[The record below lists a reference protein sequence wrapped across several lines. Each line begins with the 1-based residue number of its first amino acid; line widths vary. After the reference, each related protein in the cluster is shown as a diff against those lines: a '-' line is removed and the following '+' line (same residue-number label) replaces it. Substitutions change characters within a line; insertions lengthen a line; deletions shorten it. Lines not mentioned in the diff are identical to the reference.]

1 VTTPTDQS
9 PDPSVSLFEQIRQV
23 DPDGSEFWSA
33 RDLMPTLE
41 YVSWQKFKNV
51 LIKAQI
57 ACENSGFDPGDHFI
71 QAVKMVALG
80 SDAKREVEDMHLS
93 RYACYLV
100 VQNADPAKEVVA
112 LGQTYFAVQTRRQEV
127 SDAAAMAEL
136 TEDQRRLL
144 LRQRIKVQNTDLAS
158 AAKTAGVIT
167 GIDFAIF
174 QNHGYRGLYNGLTAE
189 DIHKRKKLKKSQHI
203 LDHMGTTELA
213 ANLFR
218 STQAEEKLRRDQV
231 QGKDAANAVHYEA
244 GVVVRR
250 AIAELGG
257 TMPED
262 LPTAESIK
270 KLERAEKKRLAAPKT
285 KPKKDQDA

>member
-1 VTTPTDQS
+1 MDQS
-9 PDPSVSLFEQIRQV
+9 PNPSVSLFEQIRQV
-23 DPDGSEFWSA
+23 DADGAEFWSA

-71 QAVKMVALG
+71 QAVKMVAIG

-112 LGQTYFAVQTRRQEV
+112 LGQTYFAVQTRRQEI

-167 GIDFAIF
+167 GQDFAVF

-189 DIHKRKKLKKSQHI
+189 AIHKRKKLKKSQHI

-262 LPTAESIK
+262 LPTAASIK